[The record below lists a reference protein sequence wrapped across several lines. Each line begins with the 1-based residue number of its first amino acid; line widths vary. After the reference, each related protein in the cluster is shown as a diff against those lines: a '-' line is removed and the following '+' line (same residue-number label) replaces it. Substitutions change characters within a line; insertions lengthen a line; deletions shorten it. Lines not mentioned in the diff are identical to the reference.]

1 MTSCNPLVLTL
12 EAGADFKGIFMKLKP
27 FLLITIP
34 FSIIIHLVQITN
46 CYSEPSNGLKVGVV
60 DISAVFEEYSK
71 RKLFDKQLK
80 EIEKEYQDTVSEK
93 RSEIK
98 KLKEEI
104 SLMDMGNENRL
115 KKEEIIEKKAIDLEV
130 FAKFT
135 EQSLLKKYKE
145 FFEIIYLDV
154 SKEVENFGNEY
165 GFDLI
170 IKNEEPELKSGEI
183 SDLQFKIGI
192 KTVLYYSKTL
202 DITPQIIKRLNNQI
216 SKK

>member
-1 MTSCNPLVLTL
+1 
-12 EAGADFKGIFMKLKP
+12 MKLNL
-27 FLLITIP
+27 FLLIIIP
-34 FSIIIHLVQITN
+34 SSIIIYLAQITN
-46 CYSEPSNGLKVGVV
+46 CHSDPSNGLKVGVV
-60 DISAVFEEYSK
+60 NISTVFEEYSK

-80 EIEKEYQDTVSEK
+80 EIEKQYQDTVSEK

-104 SLMDMGNENRL
+104 SLMDMGSENRS
-115 KKEEIIEKKAIDLEV
+115 KKEEIVEKKEIDLEV
-130 FAKFT
+130 FARFT
-135 EQSLLKKYKE
+135 EQSLLKKYKN

-154 SKEVENFGNEY
+154 SKEVESFGNEY

-192 KTVLYYSKTL
+192 KTVLYYSKTI
-202 DITPQIIKRLNNQI
+202 DITPQIIKRLNKPNL
-216 SKK
+216 K